1 MPDASARSSARDS
14 SAQAR
19 GVENGTGSAG
29 TGRISASGMLVMK
42 LRISAR
48 TPWRAAQAS
57 HSSMS
62 TRRCRMVTR
71 LTSAELI
78 ARTSARSCMR
88 LPAAT
93 TQVPAGSAC
102 SPSRRSSSSE

>member
-1 MPDASARSSARDS
+1 
-14 SAQAR
+14 
-19 GVENGTGSAG
+19 
-29 TGRISASGMLVMK
+29 MLAMK
-42 LRISAR
+42 LTISPR
-48 TPWRAAQAS
+48 MPCCFAQAS
-57 HSSMS
+57 HSSVS
-62 TRRCRMVTR
+62 TRKCKMVTR

-93 TQVPAGSAC
+93 TQVPAGRLC